1 MVEGS
6 GEEEDEEEGEGEE
19 VKEVEVGGNGKKV
32 DPKAPLVRY
41 PLYAEDGSILRKVES
56 KGLVSSFDVRSLKY
70 TDSLKMALGL

>member
-6 GEEEDEEEGEGEE
+6 GEEEDEGEGEGEE
-19 VKEVEVGGNGKKV
+19 EKEVEVGGNGKKV
-32 DPKAPLVRY
+32 DPKAPLARY
-41 PLYAEDGSILRKVES
+41 PLYAEDGSILRWVES